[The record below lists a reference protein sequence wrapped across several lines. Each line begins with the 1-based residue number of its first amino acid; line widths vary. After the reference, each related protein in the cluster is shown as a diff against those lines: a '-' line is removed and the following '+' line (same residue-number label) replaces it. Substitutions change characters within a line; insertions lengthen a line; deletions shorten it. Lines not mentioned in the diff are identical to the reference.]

1 MSEEGVR
8 EFKLTG
14 SAAEGM
20 SGGRR
25 RRGTRRNR
33 QSGGDNSG
41 ALMQVAADRVP
52 MGGEAGQAMMAQ
64 IQNALKMVGP
74 GQIQKG
80 GDNSGAL
87 MQVASVPS
95 MGAAGMNIP
104 KELQTAALAAL
115 TKFGPTQIQQGGR
128 KGQRG
133 GDGIAGTI
141 QLSTSSAPTLPG
153 NVVTPVVS
161 GINPSQ
167 PAPVGGAR
175 LVLAPPK
182 RRTRIALKAKKMRG
196 GSDSSQEAIAG
207 SKPIVGGAHH
217 TRKARKIHLRVK
229 GVTARLAK
237 AKKAKKQAMSAPI
250 SEVKARL
257 ESAGVIKKT
266 SKAPEPM
273 LRNMYA
279 DLLIT
284 KKGL

>member
-1 MSEEGVR
+1 MSDESVR
-8 EFKLTG
+8 EFKVTG
-14 SAAEGM
+14 DAMKGM

-25 RRGTRRNR
+25 RGTRRAR

-41 ALMQVAADRVP
+41 ALMQLNADRVP
-52 MGGEAGQAMMAQ
+52 MGGETGHAILAQ
-64 IQNALKMVGP
+64 INKALAQVGP
-74 GQIQKG
+74 TQIQKG

-95 MGAAGMNIP
+95 VNASGANIP
-104 KELQTAALAAL
+104 AEIQKAALVAL
-115 TKFGPTQIQQGGR
+115 QQFGPDKIQQGGR

-141 QLSTSSAPTLPG
+141 QLSASSAPTLPG
-153 NVVTPVVS
+153 NVVTPVIS

-175 LVLAPPK
+175 VVLAPPK

-196 GSDSSQEAIAG
+196 GSGCGVPDAT
-207 SKPIVGGAHH
+207 KPIVGGAHH
-217 TRKARKIHLRVK
+217 TRKVRKIHLRVK
-229 GVTARLAK
+229 GVTSRLAK

-266 SKAPEPM
+266 SKAPESM
-273 LRNMYA
+273 LRTMYA

>member
-1 MSEEGVR
+1 MSEDGVR
-8 EFKLTG
+8 EFKVSGNAMKGMTG
-14 SAAEGM
+14 G
-20 SGGRR
+20 R
-25 RRGTRRNR
+25 RRGTRRAR

-41 ALMQVAADRVP
+41 ALMQLNADRVP
-52 MGGEAGQAMMAQ
+52 MGGETGHAMLAQ
-64 IQNALKMVGP
+64 INKALAQVGP
-74 GQIQKG
+74 NQIQKG

-95 MGAAGMNIP
+95 VNASGVNIP
-104 KELQTAALAAL
+104 AEIQKSALVALQQ
-115 TKFGPTQIQQGGR
+115 FGPDKIQQGGR

-141 QLSTSSAPTLPG
+141 QLSASSAPTLPG
-153 NVVTPVVS
+153 NVVTPVIS

-175 LVLAPPK
+175 IVLAPPK

-196 GSDSSQEAIAG
+196 GAECGAEAA
-207 SKPIVGGAHH
+207 KPIMGGAHH

-229 GVTARLAK
+229 GVTSRLAK

-266 SKAPEPM
+266 SKAPESM
-273 LRNMYA
+273 LRTMYA

>member
-1 MSEEGVR
+1 MSAPEYR
-8 EFKLTG
+8 EFNVTG
-14 SAAEGM
+14 AAM
-20 SGGRR
+20 KTTTGGRR
-25 RRGTRRNR
+25 RGSTRKSR
-33 QSGGDNSG
+33 QSGGDATG
-41 ALMQVAADRVP
+41 ALTQLTAQQISGGSVA
-52 MGGEAGQAMMAQ
+52 GAGQEILAQ
-64 IQNALKMVGP
+64 INKALANVGP
-74 GQIQKG
+74 AQIQKG
-80 GDNSGAL
+80 GDNKGAL
-87 MQVASVPS
+87 QQLASVPP
-95 MGAAGMNIP
+95 MGAVGVDIP
-104 KELQTAALAAL
+104 AEIQKAALVAL
-115 TKFGPTQIQQGGR
+115 KQMGPDHIQQFGGR

-141 QLSTSSAPTLPG
+141 QLSSSSAPTLPG
-153 NVVTPVVS
+153 NVVTPVIS

-196 GSDSSQEAIAG
+196 GSEEAA
-207 SKPIVGGAHH
+207 KPIMGGAHH

-229 GVTARLAK
+229 GVTSRLAK

-266 SKAPEPM
+266 SKAPESM
-273 LRNMYA
+273 LRTMYA

>member
-1 MSEEGVR
+1 MSDESVR
-8 EFKLTG
+8 EFKVTG
-14 SAAEGM
+14 DAMKGM

-25 RRGTRRNR
+25 RGTRRAR

-41 ALMQVAADRVP
+41 ALMQLNADRVP
-52 MGGEAGQAMMAQ
+52 MGGETGHAILAQ
-64 IQNALKMVGP
+64 INKALAQVGP
-74 GQIQKG
+74 TQIQKG

-95 MGAAGMNIP
+95 VNASGANIP
-104 KELQTAALAAL
+104 AEIQKAALVAL
-115 TKFGPTQIQQGGR
+115 QQFGPDKIQQGGR

-141 QLSTSSAPTLPG
+141 QLSASSAPTLPG
-153 NVVTPVVS
+153 NVVTPVIS

-175 LVLAPPK
+175 VVLAPPK

-196 GSDSSQEAIAG
+196 GSGCGVPDAA
-207 SKPIVGGAHH
+207 KPIVGGAHH

-229 GVTARLAK
+229 GVTSRLAK

-266 SKAPEPM
+266 SKAPESM
-273 LRNMYA
+273 LRTMYA